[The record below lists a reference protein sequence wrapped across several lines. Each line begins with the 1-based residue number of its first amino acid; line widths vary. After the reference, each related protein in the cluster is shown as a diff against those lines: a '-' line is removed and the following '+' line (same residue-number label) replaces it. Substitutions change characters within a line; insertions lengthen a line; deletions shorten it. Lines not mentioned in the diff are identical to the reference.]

1 MKIVIG
7 YKTDSGS
14 QETRC
19 FEDKDTI
26 TLGRNEEN
34 DVAFTAPGD
43 RTVSGRHARITQSE
57 RRVMIEDL
65 DSLNGLYVNNRKV
78 SVAELGPRTAVRLG
92 EKGPE
97 LEISVEGLEAPVGD
111 KTMPMP
117 SVQKRHYGERTV
129 GMMIKRALAQAG
141 LIRPSGTSKSTDYL
155 VALMD
160 RKVRQTSSRIR
171 WIVAGVVVLVLAGG
185 VGVGLY
191 VRYNRSVQ
199 VVQNFGEAA
208 GSAVAAANRYT
219 IFLITGKSP
228 NADSREGFCTA
239 FAIGQNV
246 LATNAHCV
254 TTAAERYEE
263 IAVVMNSAPAN
274 RYAVTR
280 MVHHPAYQDG
290 TLSPDVGLLV
300 INGQL
305 SNVATMASKA
315 ELAQLGPGTP
325 VFLYGFP
332 GRLNRLEAPEATFIS
347 GQIGR
352 VTGFDQ
358 RLGDFGNNTL
368 LQHSAFSSQGTSGSP
383 IFNANGRVVGI
394 NTGGYVE
401 EDGQAMPGYNFAMR
415 IDLVDALIPL
425 LQQ

>member
-7 YKTDSGS
+7 YKTDSGAE
-14 QETRC
+14 ETRC
-19 FEDKDTI
+19 FEDKDTV

-34 DVAFTAPGD
+34 DVVFDTPGG
-43 RTVSGRHARITQSE
+43 RTVSGRHARITRSGG
-57 RRVMIEDL
+57 RVMIEDV
-65 DSLNGLYVNNRKV
+65 DSLNGLYVNGRKV
-78 SVAELGPRTAVRLG
+78 SAAEIGPRSTVRLG
-92 EKGPE
+92 ERGPE
-97 LEISVEGLEAPVGD
+97 LEISVEGLEARAGN

-117 SVQKRHYGERTV
+117 SLERRQYGERTV
-129 GMMIKRALAQAG
+129 GMMIKRALSQAG
-141 LIRPSGTSKSTDYL
+141 IIKPSGTSKSTDYL
-155 VALMD
+155 EALMD
-160 RKVRQTSSRIR
+160 RKIRQSGSRLR
-171 WIVAGVVVLVLAGG
+171 WIVAGIVALVLAGG
-185 VGVGLY
+185 VAVGVY
-191 VRYNRSVQ
+191 VRRNRTVQ

-208 GSAVAAANRYT
+208 GSAVAAANRYA
-219 IFLITGKSP
+219 IFLITGRSQYS
-228 NADSREGFCTA
+228 DGREGFCTA

-254 TTAAERYEE
+254 TTATARYEE
-263 IAVVMNSAPAN
+263 ITAVMNSAPAN

-280 MVHHPAYQDG
+280 MVHHPAYRDG
-290 TLSPDVGLLV
+290 SLSPDVGLIV

-305 SNVATMASKA
+305 SNIATMASKA
-315 ELAQLGPGTP
+315 ELAELGPGAP

-332 GRLNRLEAPEATFIS
+332 GRLNKVEAPEATFIS

-401 EDGQAMPGYNFAMR
+401 DGQVMPGYNFAMR
-415 IDLVDALIPL
+415 IDLIDSLIPL